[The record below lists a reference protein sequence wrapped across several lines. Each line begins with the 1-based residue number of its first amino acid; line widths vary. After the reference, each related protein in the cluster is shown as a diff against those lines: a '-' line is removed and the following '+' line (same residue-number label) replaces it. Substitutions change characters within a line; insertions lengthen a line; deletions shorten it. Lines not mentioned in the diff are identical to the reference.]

1 MKNPYKFLRERAG
14 YTQKKFCD
22 EFDFAKQTL
31 LSIEQGVYEEISV
44 RMHAAIVNACLF
56 ANVNMGD
63 LLIEEYGEDSLL
75 NVYARWRRV
84 ERAKC
89 DARIAAYVP
98 WAGTATESPASFF
111 VKETVGSMQGFA
123 QQLKVQTA
131 TLLSYVTGK
140 QKDMPY
146 PLREALADAGYL
158 YIDVLEKMQNDWN
171 KNRVEQL

>member
-1 MKNPYKFLRERAG
+1 MKNPYKFLREQAG

-63 LLIEEYGEDSLL
+63 LLIEEYGNDSLL
-75 NVYARWRRV
+75 DAYKRWRET
-84 ERAKC
+84 ERANC
-89 DARIAAYVP
+89 DQRIVGYVP
-98 WAGTATESPASFF
+98 WAGTATESPAAFF

-123 QQLKVQTA
+123 KQLKVQTA
-131 TLLSYVTGK
+131 ILLAYVTGK

-146 PLREALADAGYL
+146 PLREALADAGYP

-171 KNRVEQL
+171 KNRAE